1 MLDKIIFIAY
11 AVFMLVGGYFGWKKG
26 SSVSLV
32 AGIGSSFL
40 MFLGV
45 WLMTINPRG
54 AYIFISLVTGV
65 LSVVFLIRLSKTH
78 SFMPSGMVP
87 FFTCSCHFRPRLA
100 AEARMSD

>member
-1 MLDKIIFIAY
+1 MMDKIIFIAY

-78 SFMPSGMVP
+78 SFMPSGMLLFVTLAVLI
-87 FFTCSCHFRPRLA
+87 FTLTRLKP
-100 AEARMSD
+100 

>member
-11 AVFMLVGGYFGWKKG
+11 AIFMLVGGYFGWKKG

-32 AGIGSSFL
+32 SGIGSAFL

-54 AYIFISLVTGV
+54 AYIFLSCVTGV
-65 LSVVFLIRLSKTH
+65 LSVVFLIRLLKTH
-78 SFMPSGMVP
+78 SFMPSGMLLIVTVALLI
-87 FFTCSCHFRPRLA
+87 FTLLRLPQQ
-100 AEARMSD
+100 SS